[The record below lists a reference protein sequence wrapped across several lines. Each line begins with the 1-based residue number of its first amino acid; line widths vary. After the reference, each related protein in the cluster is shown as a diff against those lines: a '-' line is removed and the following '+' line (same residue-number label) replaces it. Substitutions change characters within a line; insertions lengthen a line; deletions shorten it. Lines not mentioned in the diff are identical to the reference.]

1 MNEFIKFMLDRHMV
15 VFGIN
20 DAIKVLNASR
30 GYAKLFVLRCIKKGI
45 VGRVERGVYYLK
57 GYANEYAIASNII
70 KPSYVSLV
78 SALAYYGLTTQIPR
92 VVYVVSPKRHR
103 VIRNVEGYDI
113 IFKHAKKELMFGYH
127 KELNGN
133 IFIADPEKA
142 IVDIYYFRDLNDLDE
157 DALKSPPRISISKL
171 IAYAKQS
178 RNKYVVKKVAEL
190 LRMNGHGKEANE
202 LLNGAEHAGLR

>member
-45 VGRVERGVYYLK
+45 VGRVESGVYYLK

-78 SALAYYGLTTQIPR
+78 SALAYYGLTTQIP
-92 VVYVVSPKRHR
+92 V
-103 VIRNVEGYDI
+103 
-113 IFKHAKKELMFGYH
+113 LCM
-127 KELNGN
+127 
-133 IFIADPEKA
+133 
-142 IVDIYYFRDLNDLDE
+142 
-157 DALKSPPRISISKL
+157 
-171 IAYAKQS
+171 
-178 RNKYVVKKVAEL
+178 
-190 LRMNGHGKEANE
+190 
-202 LLNGAEHAGLR
+202 